1 MGHVVILEEESL
13 LARVV
18 GALAKGGRLP
28 ARVVPRQVAVFIEIE
43 SFQSF
48 HSDFMSRFS
57 SNTTKSIKVDNFTT
71 ELTHFDL
78 DFLPG

>member
-43 SFQSF
+43 FLENSCNLSWVGQVRPVDSCGQV
-48 HSDFMSRFS
+48 RNIAPS
-57 SNTTKSIKVDNFTT
+57 SK
-71 ELTHFDL
+71 
-78 DFLPG
+78 